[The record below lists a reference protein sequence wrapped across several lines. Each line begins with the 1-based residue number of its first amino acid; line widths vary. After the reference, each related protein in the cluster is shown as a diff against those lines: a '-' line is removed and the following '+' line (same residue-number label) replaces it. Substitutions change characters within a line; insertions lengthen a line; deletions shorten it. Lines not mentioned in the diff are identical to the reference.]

1 VYFLHSRVENG
12 GAIPGSDQLTN
23 LYLPDLF
30 DSVQRKLKSVFANA
44 PAVAIITDET
54 SDDKGRFVLNVLLAK
69 MEEAPGNS
77 VFLADTIFLENT
89 NTTVSQSVVKVVND
103 YGLSFNSIHIFCTDN
118 ATDKQKA
125 FHDTLSVFFPYCM
138 HITCFAYIMNL
149 IFEAFRKPFTDA
161 AASGLKF
168 KKIFAQP
175 GARRVRYLAY
185 LKNSASL
192 GSNPNQTNVSITL
205 APNPVATRWN
215 SWYEAMSYHSE
226 HIHLYCDSSPRKSW
240 FVEITLLRHLTG
252 LLLSLVIL

>member
-1 VYFLHSRVENG
+1 MISANTPVYFLHSRVENG

-118 ATDKQKA
+118 ATDMQKA
-125 FHDTLSVFFPYCM
+125 FHDTLSVFFP
-138 HITCFAYIMNL
+138 
-149 IFEAFRKPFTDA
+149 
-161 AASGLKF
+161 
-168 KKIFAQP
+168 
-175 GARRVRYLAY
+175 
-185 LKNSASL
+185 
-192 GSNPNQTNVSITL
+192 
-205 APNPVATRWN
+205 
-215 SWYEAMSYHSE
+215 
-226 HIHLYCDSSPRKSW
+226 
-240 FVEITLLRHLTG
+240 
-252 LLLSLVIL
+252 